1 MQRVKGFL
9 TDIRFIVGLYFIST
23 IVVSI
28 QKINSN
34 SINNVL
40 IFRSSFLNFIN
51 QIDLYSLH
59 PEQHYDYYKYSP
71 LFAILMAPFAML
83 PSLWAALVWNL
94 VNAILFLV
102 GVKML
107 EVDTKSKKIFLW
119 LCFFEFLTSMNY
131 FQSNV
136 MMSGLMLL
144 TFASFSRLKPFVSGI
159 LSMLLL
165 SIKIFGASVASIF
178 ILYPKKNIFILSA
191 FMFAIV
197 SFLLCVLLSSFEYTT
212 SMYVSWFKLLL
223 WDFDASLGLSVMA
236 LINKYVFMPKLW
248 IQVIGTLFTFAPII
262 ICWLRGPRGV
272 SRASLI
278 SAVMIWSVI
287 FNHKAETATFII
299 AVTGSI
305 LWFTYSKKTLFDK
318 AIIVLVFIFTT
329 LSPTELF
336 PKPIVEILG
345 GKDLVKLTPCILVW
359 IKILFDEWITLL
371 SLKGHQSYR

>member
-1 MQRVKGFL
+1 MQRLKNFL
-9 TDIRFIVGLYFIST
+9 TDIRFIVGLYFVST

-40 IFRSSFLNFIN
+40 IFRSSFFNFIN

-71 LFAILMAPFAML
+71 VFALFMAPFAML
-83 PSLWAALVWNL
+83 PPLWAALVWNF
-94 VNAILFLV
+94 VNAILFLI

-107 EVDTKSKKIFLW
+107 EIDTKSKKIFLW

-144 TFASFSRLKPFVSGI
+144 TFASFSKLRPVVSSV

-165 SIKIFGASVASIF
+165 SIKIFGASIASIF
-178 ILYPKKNIFILSA
+178 LLYPKRNIFIISA
-191 FMFAIV
+191 FIFAIA
-197 SFLLCVLLSSFEYTT
+197 SFLLCVLLSSFEYTA

-236 LINKYVFMPKLW
+236 LVNKYVFVPKLW
-248 IQVIGTLFTFAPII
+248 IQIFGTLLTFSPII
-262 ICWLRGPRGV
+262 ICWFRGPKGV

-299 AVTGSI
+299 AVTGAI
-305 LWFTYSKKTLFDK
+305 LWFTYSRKTLFDK
-318 AIIVLVFIFTT
+318 VLIGLVFVFTT

-336 PKPIVEILG
+336 PKSIVELLG
-345 GKDLVKLTPCILVW
+345 GKELVKLAPCILVW